1 MLAAVLHHHAQP
13 LEGPTMLSRC
23 SSALHATVSPLYSGW
38 WGGTAI
44 GASAA
49 GRRRTPCL
57 LALPRPHPGRSA
69 APLVLLVLHLPCWPP
84 LRSGE
89 RQLQLC
95 RATGGRA
102 AQRANAHLPRLAP
115 LPHRSSRRCSATSGH
130 RPSGPARRAAPD
142 PRCAASARR
151 EAAAS
156 PWSSRGCWE
165 RCPPRSAEGVGTEAV
180 NRRRCCPA
188 GGWDRRTW
196 CQPSPGRRGRPPRRA
211 QPQPPAPARRA
222 TAAAAGAVARRA
234 PTRPVHAPAPAPP
247 APSSRAAAAACAGLL
262 LAARAGHAG
271 GHLLLLHQDRPHR
284 PHRQALPQGD
294 PARQGP
300 QARHQVRRRAAR

>member
-165 RCPPRSAEGVGTEAV
+165 RCPPRSAAGVGRWGPPTAADCGL
-180 NRRRCCPA
+180 RA
-188 GGWDRRTW
+188 GGWMRKARWKGAEQLAQHKGQSRW
-196 CQPSPGRRGRPPRRA
+196 CVKKGGRHSD
-211 QPQPPAPARRA
+211 PPAVRI
-222 TAAAAGAVARRA
+222 A
-234 PTRPVHAPAPAPP
+234 PV
-247 APSSRAAAAACAGLL
+247 LL
-262 LAARAGHAG
+262 KRSMSGSTTE
-271 GHLLLLHQDRPHR
+271 HR
-284 PHRQALPQGD
+284 
-294 PARQGP
+294 
-300 QARHQVRRRAAR
+300 